1 MQNRRIV
8 MNAVD
13 HVELSSAIGAMERLS
28 ERGRTEMIALR
39 GELERAEIVAPHEVP
54 PGLITMNSR
63 AELLDLDTNEHME
76 FTLVFPDEADI
87 EEGKISVLAPLGTAM
102 LGYGVGDEFEWTVP
116 YGSRRLK
123 VIKVHFQPEASAK
136 NADVRSEDL
145 IVAPSTRGY
154 STWQV

>member
-1 MQNRRIV
+1 MKNRRIV

-13 HVELSSAIGAMERLS
+13 HVDLSSAIAAMDRPS

-54 PGLITMNSR
+54 PDVITMNSR
-63 AELLDLDTNEHME
+63 AELLDLDINEHME

-123 VIKVHFQPEASAK
+123 VIKVHFQPEAS
-136 NADVRSEDL
+136 
-145 IVAPSTRGY
+145 
-154 STWQV
+154 